1 MLGTARVQCYDPDRV
16 RPPEES
22 SLHTEAAGSAPPDA
36 FGPFRVLHQIG
47 AGALGPVFRA
57 YDPEQDKLVA
67 VKLFRLD
74 LPPERVHEFVG
85 SLERLIAADLTHCAI
100 AAPLATGIVEASAF
114 LAQDF
119 VAADS
124 LDTVVR
130 EHGPAPAGEALR
142 IITQLAGALDFAA
155 VVGIVHGALHPRDVL
170 ICPDDVRVTGLGV
183 ARALESA
190 GAQAPV
196 RRPYA
201 APERAAGTALDRRAD
216 VFSLATLAH
225 ELLWGRRVAAI
236 GAAGASGLADLPG
249 ARMDALRLVFSKG
262 LAEDPAD
269 RFATALDFAEALK
282 DSFSQES
289 VRESGVG
296 SRESIV
302 TGRESVVKRP
312 ESGAVRLSTDSRL
325 PTSDSGLSTSDS
337 QLPTTDSRLS
347 TTDSRLSTTDS
358 RLPTTD
364 SRLPTTDSGLSTP
377 DSRLPAR
384 LPLDLDDL
392 RAEPDDAL
400 PPGRV
405 EMKAPTPPAPAVQ
418 EAKPPA
424 LVPVGRMDERIEPR
438 EAEGRV
444 DDLVLRRAEEA
455 RFHDV
460 EMAPAVVDETA
471 PIGAVDADD
480 EREEVSPARA
490 AASPVPVASAHS
502 ASPAAPISL
511 PHPASISHPG
521 HVEQR
526 LDASRSAVWPLSLA
540 LIVGLALGFAGGY
553 GLGQSGRQE
562 PAAVTP
568 SANAAT
574 AGTETDAAIKPDPV
588 PPRPAE
594 VPPMSAAP
602 PAAVPSAVEPSAA
615 RTAPSA
621 EAAKPKPEPP
631 VVART
636 GRITVRTAPAGAR
649 VLIDGKDVGK
659 TPLTVPNLA
668 RGTHTV
674 RVMRDG
680 YTSLDRRVSI
690 TTGEPTAT
698 LTLNL
703 TRTPPPAARAAS
715 PAPAA
720 QASAAREQTSLLV
733 ESRPTGA
740 TVILDGKRVG
750 TTPMSL
756 PSVTI
761 GNHAVRL
768 ELAGFRPWTASVRVV
783 SGERNRVAA
792 SLEEQ

>member
-85 SLERLIAADLTHCAI
+85 SLERLIAADLTHCAV

-249 ARMDALRLVFSKG
+249 ARMDALRLVFSKA

-282 DSFSQES
+282 DSFSRES

-296 SRESIV
+296 SRESVV
-302 TGRESVVKRP
+302 TGRESVVN
-312 ESGAVRLSTDSRL
+312 
-325 PTSDSGLSTSDS
+325 TSDSGLSTSDS
-337 QLPTTDSRLS
+337 QLPTPNSR
-347 TTDSRLSTTDS
+347 
-358 RLPTTD
+358 
-364 SRLPTTDSGLSTP
+364 LSTP
-377 DSRLPAR
+377 DSRLSAR

-405 EMKAPTPPAPAVQ
+405 EVKAPTPPAPPVQ

-460 EMAPAVVDETA
+460 EIAPAVVDETA

-490 AASPVPVASAHS
+490 AASPAPVASAHS
-502 ASPAAPISL
+502 ASPAAPVSL

-521 HVEQR
+521 HIEQR

-568 SANAAT
+568 SANVAT

-615 RTAPSA
+615 RTAPPA

-703 TRTPPPAARAAS
+703 TRTPPPAARGAS